1 MYLSEP
7 PNKSH
12 LLNISYLTLQKQT
25 KKETVTK
32 SRKTKKSDSE
42 DGGPKIHTAA
52 VSDSPV
58 SDSDSDSSLDVDKWR
73 KLVSQL
79 SGGI

>member
-42 DGGPKIHTAA
+42 DGGRKIHTAA